1 MADLTTDSLP
11 ETSSQP
17 LTQFAFS
24 LFVKLPAELQL
35 EILSHCHTNDLV
47 CLSLS
52 SHSLRDLALP
62 FIPKRP
68 SLLSFD
74 QNLPTEAIECSC
86 GDKTM
91 IGVSQCAVSHQKR
104 RHLYTY
110 EKKDRFG
117 NDVRLYQRNY
127 PPSGHTCQNQSPCR
141 AYPADHRLCRQ
152 PRCLHCSCTTCPLH
166 VRLRGWMGDRKFCPR
181 CRKFTSRPQTRKYK
195 GRCKYLLYK
204 IFDYDLGSLTDV
216 GVFSGLHGHPP
227 TRRVPNNRW
236 TTKKGQSY
244 GYRWWRGWGTCG
256 VESWGYPEGD
266 TTADISG
273 RRNARVV

>member
-1 MADLTTDSLP
+1 MADSTSASIP
-11 ETSSQP
+11 ETSTQP
-17 LTQFAFS
+17 LTQFSFS

-52 SHSLRDLALP
+52 SHALRNLTLP
-62 FIPKRP
+62 FIPSRP
-68 SLLSFD
+68 PLWSFD

-91 IGVSQCAVSHQKR
+91 IGVSQCAVSHRKR
-104 RHLYTY
+104 RHMYMY

-117 NDVRLYQRNY
+117 NDVRVYQRNH
-127 PPSGHTCQNQSPCR
+127 PPFGHPCQNHSPCR
-141 AYPADHRLCRQ
+141 AYPADHLLCRQ
-152 PRCLHCSCTTCPLH
+152 PRCTHCSCTTCPLH

-181 CRKFTSRPQTRKYK
+181 CRKFTSRPQTKKYK
-195 GRCKYLLYK
+195 GRCECLLYK
-204 IFDYDLGSLTDV
+204 VLDYDLGPLTDANAS
-216 GVFSGLHGHPP
+216 SGLHGHPP

-236 TTKKGQSY
+236 TFRKGQSY
-244 GYRWWRGWGTCG
+244 GYRWWRGWGTCT

-266 TTADISG
+266 MSADISR